1 MGKMNIY
8 RILRYLCVWLFVFL
22 FIPSLAAQTEE
33 EVYNE
38 KVVVIS
44 GYQPVLQESEKINV
58 SPKITDTSNLSP
70 EFNYQ
75 IHPLRI
81 YSLFS
86 PGEIQAARL
95 VGEPSIKLYK
105 SYIKAGMG
113 SYFTP
118 LVDLYFNSTKSESLN
133 YSARLYHN
141 SSWWSLADY
150 GSNWFSNTSVDLY
163 GKYIWNKTF
172 LSANVFYKNDYNL
185 YYGFSDSTLNL
196 IYPEVTRDQLSKSD
210 YSQVYN
216 HVGGI
221 IDFGT
226 ISLDKLFYKTGLKFE
241 NLSDHYGINE
251 LHFNLGGDINYG
263 FDWFGKDKQKLGL
276 KVDWDIYNNS
286 YDTLYPYS
294 YIGNAQILDSSSLIY
309 NILNIHPYFKFKF
322 SGFDLN
328 LGMSMFLTTRD
339 TFKIIP
345 YIVLSQQF
353 MDGAFAMR
361 MGVVGDVDRNS
372 WQSLRMVNPYI
383 GPNAE
388 ISNTSYYNYFLET
401 DFAIMNNMDLG
412 FGISYRTFENAPIFL
427 IDSTYMLNTVYKP
440 IYVDYDLLQV
450 GAKFNYRL
458 TEYLNVGLTAN
469 YYNYDLSDD
478 SLIEEVLYKPN
489 FDLNLNA
496 LYNYGDKLKFSLN
509 ALVLGN
515 MNGLYFANDQACYE
529 KMPLKYGIDL
539 KVEYQYMR
547 ALSFF
552 VTFDNVAFQ
561 RYFYWTNYPSQ
572 KFRLL
577 LGFTYTVPTL

>member
-1 MGKMNIY
+1 
-8 RILRYLCVWLFVFL
+8 
-22 FIPSLAAQTEE
+22 
-33 EVYNE
+33 
-38 KVVVIS
+38 
-44 GYQPVLQESEKINV
+44 
-58 SPKITDTSNLSP
+58 
-70 EFNYQ
+70 
-75 IHPLRI
+75 
-81 YSLFS
+81 
-86 PGEIQAARL
+86 
-95 VGEPSIKLYK
+95 
-105 SYIKAGMG
+105 
-113 SYFTP
+113 
-118 LVDLYFNSTKSESLN
+118 
-133 YSARLYHN
+133 
-141 SSWWSLADY
+141 
-150 GSNWFSNTSVDLY
+150 
-163 GKYIWNKTF
+163 
-172 LSANVFYKNDYNL
+172 
-185 YYGFSDSTLNL
+185 
-196 IYPEVTRDQLSKSD
+196 
-210 YSQVYN
+210 
-216 HVGGI
+216 
-221 IDFGT
+221 
-226 ISLDKLFYKTGLKFE
+226 
-241 NLSDHYGINE
+241 
-251 LHFNLGGDINYG
+251 
-263 FDWFGKDKQKLGL
+263 
-276 KVDWDIYNNS
+276 
-286 YDTLYPYS
+286 
-294 YIGNAQILDSSSLIY
+294 
-309 NILNIHPYFKFKF
+309 
-322 SGFDLN
+322 
-328 LGMSMFLTTRD
+328 
-339 TFKIIP
+339 
-345 YIVLSQQF
+345 
-353 MDGAFAMR
+353 
-361 MGVVGDVDRNS
+361 
-372 WQSLRMVNPYI
+372 MVNPYI

-427 IDSTYMLNTVYKP
+427 IDSTYMLNNVYKP

-515 MNGLYFANDQACYE
+515 MNGLYFANDQACYA